1 METFRGSVENSVGEN
16 LTVVNDTGITNRYED
31 FSFKWPIRRTSD
43 DEAYLKVLNKD
54 LRDQLGFELVH
65 TNLPI
70 EMLVVE
76 TTK

>member
-1 METFRGSVENSVGEN
+1 M
-16 LTVVNDTGITNRYED
+16 
-31 FSFKWPIRRTSD
+31 RRTSN
-43 DEAYLKVLNKD
+43 DEAYLKVFNKE

-76 TTK
+76 KVK